1 MSKYEFTVQ
10 ANANIVSRMYTDHG
24 YTVEEIY
31 LRLRYPPESIEHIIT
46 KFKLEHGKKS
56 WRY

>member
-10 ANANIVSRMYTDHG
+10 ANAYIVSRMYTDHG
-24 YTVEEIY
+24 YTVEEICF
-31 LRLRYPPESIEHIIT
+31 RLRYPPDAVETIIK
-46 KFKLEHGKKS
+46 KFNLEHGKKS